1 MKWFTILFLTG
12 LSIPGVFSFEPIW
25 GDERA
30 LKDFTLPS
38 ATDGSLI
45 RLSDHSGE
53 VVLINWWRTSCAW
66 SQKESPKLVA
76 LYNKYRDKGLVILG
90 VFDKHSGEGY
100 ETVDQIPA
108 YLKRYGITWPIGLN
122 DQGEFLREIRPQGTG
137 ETPENYLVSRS
148 GKLVYLGLD
157 RSEASWQKLEA
168 AVVRAL
174 AEQRPATVAIQPRE
188 RVAAPSFSLPDL
200 QNKTVRLA
208 DFAGKPL
215 IINFFTAGS
224 CDWAG
229 SVLAKL
235 HGGYS
240 KKGVQFVGINLYDDN
255 AAIQRCMTKHRV
267 KYPVLRGNEAT
278 QKAWIGSSSGWATF
292 FVTADGKIAKKIADS
307 IENGLE
313 GPVFAKYAEYLLEK
327 KQ

>member
-1 MKWFTILFLTG
+1 MQQSMWLVVIMFSLFVVHPAHAAEQ
-12 LSIPGVFSFEPIW
+12 SI
-25 GDERA
+25 
-30 LKDFTLPS
+30 KDFTLPS
-38 ATDGSLI
+38 ATDGALI
-45 RLSDHSGE
+45 RLADHAGK
-53 VVLINWWRTSCAW
+53 VVLINWWRTSCPW
-66 SQKESPKLVA
+66 SQKESPRLVG
-76 LYNKYRDKGLVILG
+76 LYKKYRDQGLVILG
-90 VFDKHSGEGY
+90 VFDKLSEEGY

-108 YLKRYGITWPIGLN
+108 YLKRYGIAWPIGLN
-122 DQGEFLREIRPQGTG
+122 DQGEFMREIRPLGTG

-148 GKLVYLGLD
+148 GKVVYLGLD

-174 AEQRPATVAIQPRE
+174 AEPRPATVAIQPRE
-188 RVAAPSFSLPDL
+188 RRLAPAFSLPDL
-200 QNKTVRLA
+200 QDKTVHLA

-215 IINFFTAGS
+215 IVNFFTAEN

-229 SVLAKL
+229 AVLAKL
-235 HGGYS
+235 HGEYS
-240 KKGVQFVGINLYDDN
+240 GRGVQFVGINLYDDN
-255 AAIQRCMTKHRV
+255 AAIQRCMTKHGV

-292 FVTADGKIAKKIADS
+292 FVTADGKVAKKIADS

-313 GPVFAKYAEYLLEK
+313 GPVFAKYAESLLGK